1 MGQPATIEPHV
12 ERPGPA
18 EFRDPMVVRELKRAA
33 VWFGLALLIAGV
45 IVLAQPLLLII
56 GGMIFAVFLDGGA
69 RVLGRVLPI
78 PRGLRLLLTLFL
90 GFGFVGWVFWFAGTT
105 IAAQFEALRVV
116 VTAQFDRLMEFAAS
130 LGLIPKG
137 PPANLG
143 SQLLGSVGRLTS
155 AVGSALGAV
164 TSVILMLVIG
174 IFLAIEPR
182 IYDRGIAW
190 MLPLRH
196 RERFYRLVEHVG
208 FTIRR
213 LLFGRL
219 LGMLFEGVFT
229 WFMLAYASQL
239 FGIGPIPMAGL
250 LGLITGMLAFIPNIG
265 AITSGV
271 LMVAVGFSAGP
282 SEGLWAIFVYFFVQ
296 NVDGYVVIPY
306 IARRTV
312 DVAPAIV
319 LAMQLIMGALFG
331 ILGVLFADPI
341 LAALKVTLMDLS
353 RDHAAEAGD
362 GPEVVDPT
370 PVKAEA
376 STAAPAR
383 KTAAARKKGVPATRK
398 KPAHRP
404 RRT

>member
-1 MGQPATIEPHV
+1 MAGPATTEPHV

-18 EFRDPMVVRELKRAA
+18 EFRDPMVIRELKRAS
-33 VWFGLALLIAGV
+33 VWFGLAILIAGV
-45 IVLAQPLLLII
+45 IVLAQPLLLIV
-56 GGMIFAVFLDGGA
+56 GGIIFAVFLDGGA
-69 RVLGRVLPI
+69 RVLGRFLPI
-78 PRGLRLLLTLFL
+78 PRGFRLLLTLLL

-105 IAAQFEALRVV
+105 IAAQFEALRIV

-155 AVGSALGAV
+155 AVGSALGAI
-164 TSVILMLVIG
+164 TSVILMIVIG

-196 RERFYRLVEHVG
+196 RAGFYRIVEHAG
-208 FTIRR
+208 FTLRR

-219 LGMLFEGVFT
+219 IAMVFEGVFVWVT
-229 WFMLAYASQL
+229 LTLGAV
-239 FGIGPIPMAGL
+239 PMAGL
-250 LGLITGMLAFIPNIG
+250 LGLVTGVLAFIPNIG

-282 SEGLWAIFVYFFVQ
+282 HQGVYAIFVYFFVQ
-296 NVDGYVVIPY
+296 NIDGYVVVPY

-312 DVAPAIV
+312 DLPPALV
-319 LAMQLIMGALFG
+319 LAMQLLMGALFG

-341 LAALKVTLMDLS
+341 LATLKVVLVDLS
-353 RDHAAEAGD
+353 ERHAAWEGET
-362 GPEVVDPT
+362 PKVVPNDVLTAVEPA
-370 PVKAEA
+370 V
-376 STAAPAR
+376 AAPAEL
-383 KTAAARKKGVPATRK
+383 ASAPSS
-398 KPAHRP
+398 P
-404 RRT
+404 RRRERPSGRAPQT